1 MESSDFVG
9 SQILEKFFYR
19 KTFNGETKV
28 NSLKTKEIL
37 IKKKQAPRSLF
48 MRSTFN
54 EEYKELNVNKKFKSV
69 ELDVVEEDL
78 QELGP
83 SGKLINKKKLPKYT
97 K

>member
-1 MESSDFVG
+1 
-9 SQILEKFFYR
+9 
-19 KTFNGETKV
+19 
-28 NSLKTKEIL
+28 
-37 IKKKQAPRSLF
+37 

>member
-1 MESSDFVG
+1 
-9 SQILEKFFYR
+9 
-19 KTFNGETKV
+19 
-28 NSLKTKEIL
+28 
-37 IKKKQAPRSLF
+37 

-83 SGKLINKKKLPKYT
+83 SGKLINKKKIT
-97 K
+97 KVYQMTALITIKT